1 MWGMTSTAL
10 LIDGNALIHRAWHA
24 LPPLT
29 SPDGTVVN
37 AVYGFTTVLQK
48 ILASERP
55 DYFVVCWDTPEPTY
69 RHEAAPEY
77 KAQREDQPD
86 EFYAQFPLTKEVVES
101 FGGRNIELP
110 GYEADDL
117 LATAATRLAKD
128 GVAVSILTSDRDAW
142 QIIRP
147 GIRIMSL
154 KKGVSET
161 VIFDEKTLPEIAGL
175 KPSQVKDWKA
185 LAGDSSDNLKGV
197 SGIGDKTALDLLQS
211 YGDLEGI
218 FRAAKDPSSAIKP
231 GVRQK
236 LLGGEQDARAT
247 LHLVTLMMDAPMNV
261 SLDEMKR
268 QRVDEETMRAV
279 FTKFGF
285 KTLLARM
292 LGGEK
297 KKIVSST
304 PQLSFGAEKIVSK
317 KAAMVSDGSSGTVV
331 DVATFLSVVPAWLIV
346 VPLTVSQESLFS
358 DAPVL
363 ALGSDLSTAV
373 VSTTQLKDARVRQLL
388 GSFLENGSLP
398 KIAHD
403 LKLSW
408 HWCNTHGFALNGLSF
423 DTEIA
428 AYLLSAGDRSYDL
441 ATLALTRFGKT
452 ISDDGEQR
460 GMEMVDLVRDLY
472 RALSKELVEQ
482 HLDSVMDRFEIPLI
496 PILGEMEDE
505 GVMIDRA
512 YFKTLHDDFLKEK
525 QRLEREMIDLAGE
538 DFNPAS
544 PSQLAHILFEKL
556 EISSKGIKRG
566 KTGLSTAAAELEK
579 LEGAHPIIEKV
590 GDYREV
596 AKLLSTYVDALP
608 LLADAHGRVH
618 TTFNQ
623 TIAATGRL
631 SSTEPNV
638 QNIPIRTELGRKIR
652 RGFIA
657 KPGFKLLSCDYS
669 QIELRI
675 IAALAKDEKML
686 EAFRLKHD
694 IHTAT
699 AAAIWHI
706 PMDEVTKDQRRA
718 AKAINFGIIYG
729 QGPQGLAKAAGI
741 RFDEAR
747 QFIDEYFHVYAGVRE
762 YLDQTKNLAH
772 AQGYVETLFGR
783 KRYLADINSPMPQL
797 RAFAERMAIN
807 MPVQGTAADVMKL
820 AMIDLAQALP
830 RIEPRARMLLQVHD
844 EIVFEV
850 PDDFSKTSE
859 LIALME
865 QTQDVGAPIVVEAK
879 EGKNWEEMK
888 KVA

>member
-1 MWGMTSTAL
+1 MTPTAL

-29 SPDGTVVN
+29 SPDGTIVN

-55 DYFVVCWDTPEPTY
+55 EYFVVCWDTPEPTY

-101 FGGRNIELP
+101 FGGKNIELP

-117 LATAATRLAKD
+117 LATAATRLAKE
-128 GVAVSILTSDRDAW
+128 GVAVTILTSDRDAW

-161 VIFDEKTLPEIAGL
+161 VIFDEKTLPELAGL

-197 SGIGDKTALDLLQS
+197 SGIGDKTALDLLQT

-261 SLDEMKR
+261 SLEEMKR
-268 QRVDEETMRAV
+268 QRVDEAVMRAV

-292 LGGEK
+292 LGAKNAPSPLLRRGGLFDGNHEK
-297 KKIVSST
+297 KSPPMHIGGVEGVL
-304 PQLSFGAEKIVSK
+304 LS
-317 KAAMVSDGSSGTVV
+317 
-331 DVATFLSVVPAWLIV
+331 ATDFLSTRPQFLIV
-346 VPLTVSQESLFS
+346 VPLMVSQESLFS

-363 ALGSDLSTAV
+363 ALGSDLYTTIVSTAH
-373 VSTTQLKDARVRQLL
+373 LKDAGVRQQI

-408 HWCNTHGFALNGLSF
+408 HWCNAHGFALNGLSF

-428 AYLLSAGDRSYDL
+428 TYLLSAGDRSYDL
-441 ATLALTRFGKT
+441 AMLASTRFGKT
-452 ISDDGEQR
+452 ISEDGEQ
-460 GMEMVDLVRDLY
+460 GGIEMVDLVRDLY
-472 RALSKELVEQ
+472 RSLSTELVDQ

-496 PILGEMEDE
+496 SILGKMEDE

-525 QRLEREMIDLAGE
+525 QRLEREMIELAGE

-608 LLADAHGRVH
+608 LLADANGRVH

-652 RGFIA
+652 RGFVA
-657 KPGFKLLSCDYS
+657 RPGFKLLSCDYS

-747 QFIDEYFHVYAGVRE
+747 QFIDEYFHVYSGVRE
-762 YLDQTKNLAH
+762 YLDQTKALAH
-772 AQGYVETLFGR
+772 AQGFVETLFGR

-820 AMIDLAQALP
+820 AMIDLAKELP
-830 RIEPRARMLLQVHD
+830 RIDSRARMLLQVHD

-850 PDDFSKTSE
+850 PEDFSKTSE

-879 EGKNWEEMK
+879 EGKNWEEMT